1 MKRKILYISLLFI
14 LLIAGNSGAQYGR
27 IYVDVPLHD
36 NIFQLHYNNIFS
48 NTWEDQSL
56 PVDNTETRN
65 NLASLFYTHVM
76 NFFGRCGGIGLGVS
90 ASSLLSYNP
99 DLDTITQR
107 VWGVGDPSLTLDMNV
122 FGGPAV
128 SRKNWSTFVPM
139 SYMSAHFVMGLP
151 LGNYDKTKSTNIG
164 SNRYTYK
171 FVVNMSITTM
181 KGKNWLDFY
190 GSVKFSSTNSEFL
203 VNHSLAQDPLFGLEA
218 HYSQDI
224 GNKCWVNAGLIYSG
238 GGRTKIDGSYS
249 GNAQSSVKGS
259 VAVSF
264 PTWIHGSAIVGYNN
278 TLWKTAGSPEVH
290 QLIIQLNHTF

>member
-1 MKRKILYISLLFI
+1 
-14 LLIAGNSGAQYGR
+14 
-27 IYVDVPLHD
+27 
-36 NIFQLHYNNIFS
+36 
-48 NTWEDQSL
+48 
-56 PVDNTETRN
+56 
-65 NLASLFYTHVM
+65 
-76 NFFGRCGGIGLGVS
+76 
-90 ASSLLSYNP
+90 
-99 DLDTITQR
+99 
-107 VWGVGDPSLTLDMNV
+107 
-122 FGGPAV
+122 
-128 SRKNWSTFVPM
+128 
-139 SYMSAHFVMGLP
+139 
-151 LGNYDKTKSTNIG
+151 
-164 SNRYTYK
+164 
-171 FVVNMSITTM
+171 MSITTM